1 MERSSSRRR
10 DWRLGCW
17 DSKKRVH
24 VSAREVVSDP
34 ANMNVLMVCRMSSSE
49 IRCEGGR
56 SVAMFDLTENRD
68 QSVAKDKIWLI
79 LTK

>member
-1 MERSSSRRR
+1 
-10 DWRLGCW
+10 
-17 DSKKRVH
+17 
-24 VSAREVVSDP
+24 
-34 ANMNVLMVCRMSSSE
+34 MNVLMVCRMSSSE